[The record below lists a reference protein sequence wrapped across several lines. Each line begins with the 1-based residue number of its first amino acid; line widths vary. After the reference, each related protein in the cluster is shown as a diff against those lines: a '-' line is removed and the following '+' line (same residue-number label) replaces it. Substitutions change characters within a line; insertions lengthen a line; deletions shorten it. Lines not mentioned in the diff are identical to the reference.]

1 VKGKSVSLRIDPEQ
15 HRKMQYFR
23 DTLAGKFAI
32 SLDEILYEA
41 VNTWLESA
49 GPARLEVQHKRQKA
63 AMASAGNC

>member
-1 VKGKSVSLRIDPEQ
+1 
-15 HRKMQYFR
+15 MQYFR